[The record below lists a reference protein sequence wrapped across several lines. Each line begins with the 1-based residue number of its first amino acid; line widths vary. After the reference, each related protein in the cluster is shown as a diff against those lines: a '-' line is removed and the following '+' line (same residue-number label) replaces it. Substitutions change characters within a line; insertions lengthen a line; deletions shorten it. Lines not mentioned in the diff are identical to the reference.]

1 MSPNKKHPKFS
12 GEKNTWYAFEEICQL
27 SFSSREKFLNLL
39 EAAVCNETSIK
50 SDSEIN
56 FALQIN
62 QLWLLRVFLRTDN
75 STLLEDM
82 FFSFGTG
89 SFWTSQTYTHTTLC
103 YYFGRAIKFQQIFTW
118 TVIFLDLKCKKKR
131 TKTGLINIFPPF
143 SSCRAKLR
151 SSF

>member
-50 SDSEIN
+50 SDSEIK
-56 FALQIN
+56 FALQIY
-62 QLWLLRVFLRTDN
+62 QLWLLRVFLRTGN

-82 FFSFGTG
+82 FFSLG
-89 SFWTSQTYTHTTLC
+89 
-103 YYFGRAIKFQQIFTW
+103 K
-118 TVIFLDLKCKKKR
+118 FLDEPNLYSYYALLLLWSRYKIPADFHLN
-131 TKTGLINIFPPF
+131 GYFPW
-143 SSCRAKLR
+143 LEV
-151 SSF
+151 